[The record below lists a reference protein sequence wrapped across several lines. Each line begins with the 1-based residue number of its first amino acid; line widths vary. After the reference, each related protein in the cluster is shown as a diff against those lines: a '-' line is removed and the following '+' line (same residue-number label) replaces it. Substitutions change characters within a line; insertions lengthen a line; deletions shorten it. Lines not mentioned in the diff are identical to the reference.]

1 MSKNHCSQHLLPAMK
16 KLLAVLLFSLFC
28 YPLAAQQEGWES
40 VFSQLVNEEEGENWE
55 TSYDVL
61 SDLEQHPIN
70 LNTATRE
77 DFERIPFL
85 TDQQIE
91 DLCAYLYQ
99 YGGMRSFGELAM
111 IESLDPVRQQL
122 LPFFTYIDNEQ
133 KDKTF
138 PSWKDIAKYGKHN
151 VIVTAKIPFYKRHGD
166 EKGYLGYPYRHSL
179 RYTFNYG
186 DYLQAGLIGAQDAG
200 EPFFAGENK
209 MGYDHYSFYLV
220 IRKLGRLKALAVGRY
235 KIKFGMGLV
244 MNTDFSFGK
253 TATLATLG
261 RSSNAIRAYSSRSAA
276 NYLQGAAATVTL
288 AKGLDLTAFISYRKI
303 DATLNTDKSSIATL
317 LTSGYHRTE
326 SEMNRKE
333 NASET
338 CGGGN
343 LNYFKNGFHIGITGV
358 FNRFDKPLQPKTTQ
372 AFRQYYPAG
381 KSFWNASVNY
391 GYTSRRFSIAGET
404 ATGDSHAIATINRV
418 NWMPV
423 SSLQLLL
430 LQRFYSYKYHALHS
444 QSFGEGSSVQNES
457 GIYLGA
463 TWQPLRRLTL
473 MVYTDYA
480 YFPWAKYQAATAS
493 KSWDNY
499 VSATYSGKKV
509 TIFARYQFKVRE
521 KDNKQKTRLVNDQ
534 THRGRLAATLLYNQW
549 TMKTQADCA
558 WNQYKQQSF
567 GWMVSENV
575 SWKGCKNK
583 LQVAATFG
591 YFHTDD
597 YQSRIFCYERGPLYQ
612 FSFPSYYGKGIH
624 YSLFVRADVLPC
636 MMVIGKISTTNYFDR
651 DHISSGLQQI
661 DHSAMTDMEVQV
673 KWKL

>member
-1 MSKNHCSQHLLPAMK
+1 MKRLLP
-16 KLLAVLLFSLFC
+16 LLFFALSC
-28 YPLAAQQEGWES
+28 IPLSAQQDGWES
-40 VFSQLVNEEEGENWE
+40 VFSQLVNEDDGENWE
-55 TSYDVL
+55 MSYDVL
-61 SDLEQHPIN
+61 SDMEQHPIN
-70 LNTATRE
+70 LNSATRE
-77 DFERIPFL
+77 DLERIPFL

-91 DLCAYLYQ
+91 ELCAYLYQ

-111 IESLDPVRQQL
+111 IESLDAVRRQL
-122 LPFFTYIDNEQ
+122 LPYFTYIDNEQ
-133 KDKTF
+133 KDKSF

-151 VIVTAKIPFYKRHGD
+151 VMVTAKIPFYKRHGD

-200 EPFFAGENK
+200 EPFFAGKNK
-209 MGYDHYSFYLV
+209 LGYDHYSFYIVL
-220 IRKLGRLKALAVGRY
+220 RKLGRLKAIAVGRY
-235 KIKFGMGLV
+235 KMKLGMGLV

-288 AKGLDLTAFISYRKI
+288 LKGLDLTAFISYRKI
-303 DATLNTDKSSIATL
+303 DATLNPDQASIATL

-326 SEMNRKE
+326 SEMKRKE

-343 LNYFKNGFHIGITGV
+343 LNYFKNGFHLGITGV

-372 AFRQYYPAG
+372 AFRQYYPSG
-381 KSFWNASVNY
+381 TSFWNASVDY

-404 ATGDSHAIATINRV
+404 ATGDSHAIATINRIS
-418 NWMPV
+418 WMPV

-444 QSFGEGSSVQNES
+444 QSFSAGSSVQNEN

-473 MVYTDYA
+473 MAYTDYA

-493 KSWDNY
+493 KSWDNF
-499 VSATYSGKKV
+499 VSATYSRKKV
-509 TIFARYQFKVRE
+509 TLFARYQFMVRE

-534 THRGRLAATLLYNQW
+534 THRGRLTATFQHHQW
-549 TMKTQADCA
+549 TMKTQADCV
-558 WNQYKQQSF
+558 WNEYKQQSF
-567 GWMVSENV
+567 GWMVSEHV
-575 SWKGCKNK
+575 SWKGYKNK
-583 LQVAATFG
+583 LQVSATIG

-597 YQSRIFCYERGPLYQ
+597 YQSRIYCYERGPLYQ

-624 YSLFVRADVLPC
+624 YSIFCRADVLPC
-636 MMVIGKISTTNYFDR
+636 LMMIGKISTTNYFDR

-661 DHSAMTDMEVQV
+661 DHSSMTDMEVQV
-673 KWKL
+673 RYRF